1 MAGGVHFEF
10 EALTE
15 LAHIFARGMGANFFI

>member
-1 MAGGVHFEF
+1 MAGDGHFEF

-15 LAHIFARGMGANFFI
+15 LAHIFARGMGVKFII